1 MVSHDLEGK
10 YLIAPSMG
18 IAIIVIFALIP
29 YSRIMNNFLFDN
41 LANEVKIEEE
51 DDDFDKKVMD
61 LNDDYLRSNPVT
73 SKKAWQEWLENIKS
87 KFYSEIRSN
96 EEMEKLFMRNSKQ
109 ILAAGLE
116 HYMVNRPSGKHMENL
131 RSSGVR
137 SSFLAGGEETMKSD
151 KSQFK
156 FIDLLKP
163 KQPSSIKAGDYSLNS
178 DTQDPQEKLLSFP
191 IPK

>member
-178 DTQDPQEKLLSFP
+178 DTQDTQEKLLSFP